1 MVFQEADLS
10 IRVVRDVLV
19 EEFEG
24 AIIDDEKQHDRV
36 TKFLQRTA
44 PELADRV
51 ELYKGKEPLFEKW
64 GVEEAFDSVLS
75 PPRRPALA
83 AAT

>member
-24 AIIDDEKQHDRV
+24 AVIDDPSS
-36 TKFLQRTA
+36 TS
-44 PELADRV
+44 
-51 ELYKGKEPLFEKW
+51 G
-64 GVEEAFDSVLS
+64 
-75 PPRRPALA
+75 
-83 AAT
+83 